1 MNKIEIISNNI
12 SNTPRKIRNV
22 CFSENLD
29 GKPVVTLYIETGV
42 QLRSLEYSVY
52 KCKLILVYR
61 GRLNREQIFLKYF
74 VVVSENDNQVI
85 KGPYDNQ
92 IDAEDVWAKHSF
104 ILAER
109 IVSNY

>member
-29 GKPVVTLYIETGV
+29 GKPVVTLYIESGV
-42 QLRSLEYSVY
+42 QLFCSEFGSYSCILV
-52 KCKLILVYR
+52 LVYR
-61 GRLNREQIFLKYF
+61 GRLNREQTFLKYF

-92 IDAEDVWAKHSF
+92 VDAEDIWAKYTF

-109 IVSNY
+109 IAGKY

>member
-1 MNKIEIISNNI
+1 MNKIKVIMEFT
-12 SNTPRKIRNV
+12 SNTPKRIRNTYFV
-22 CFSENLD
+22 EYLG
-29 GKPVVTLYIETGV
+29 GKPIVTLFIENGI
-42 QLRSLEYSVY
+42 QLRSLEYDAY
-52 KCKLILVYR
+52 RCLLILVYR
-61 GRLNREQIFLKYF
+61 GRLNREQIYFKYF

-109 IVSNY
+109 IVSKY